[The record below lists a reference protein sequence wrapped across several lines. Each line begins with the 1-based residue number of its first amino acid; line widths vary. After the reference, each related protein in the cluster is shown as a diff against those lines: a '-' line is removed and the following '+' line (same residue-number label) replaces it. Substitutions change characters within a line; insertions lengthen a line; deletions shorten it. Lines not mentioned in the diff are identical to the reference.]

1 MSPIGGRIM
10 AFSAGLL
17 ILMGG
22 LLFLSFGNNDP
33 ILVPHVPQGGYLPVV
48 RVGQSPVRVYTADT
62 LEEQQKGLSIFD
74 TLPAGTGM
82 FFVFDRDD
90 AYGIWMRD
98 MKFAIDII
106 WVDAEG
112 RIVDIVEHAT
122 PESYPK
128 VFWPR
133 SPARYVLEV
142 VSGFVEQ
149 RGITPSDIVD
159 FSGAI

>member
-1 MSPIGGRIM
+1 MSPSGGRIM

-33 ILVPHVPQGGYLPVV
+33 ILVPRAQPGGYLPVV
-48 RVGQSPVRVYTADT
+48 RVGQSPVRVHIADT
-62 LEEQQKGLSIFD
+62 PEKQQRGLSIFD

-82 FFVFDRDD
+82 LFVFDKDD

-106 WVDAEG
+106 WVDTEG
-112 RIVDIVEHAT
+112 RIVDIMEHAT
-122 PESYPK
+122 PESYPR
-128 VFWPR
+128 VFTPR
-133 SPARYVLEV
+133 APARYVLEV